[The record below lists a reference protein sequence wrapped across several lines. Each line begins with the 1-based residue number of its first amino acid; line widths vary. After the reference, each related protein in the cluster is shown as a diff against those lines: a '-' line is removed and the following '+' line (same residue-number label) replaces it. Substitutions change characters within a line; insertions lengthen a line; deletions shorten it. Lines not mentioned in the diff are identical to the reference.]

1 MVPCFFIIN
10 VTPKAPIH
18 TSIQPHYLNS
28 NTPWHHIPPAG
39 SSSNPQ
45 LKHAYSYQTR
55 KGTVNQAIKY
65 DHV

>member
-1 MVPCFFIIN
+1 MVPCFFMLN
-10 VTPKAPIH
+10 VTPKAPIN

-45 LKHAYSYQTR
+45 LKHAYSYQT
-55 KGTVNQAIKY
+55 KKAAINTI
-65 DHV
+65 VFRNR

>member
-1 MVPCFFIIN
+1 MVPCFFIFN
-10 VTPKAPIH
+10 VTPKTPIH
-18 TSIQPHYLNS
+18 TSSQPHYLNS
-28 NTPWHHIPPAG
+28 NTPLHHIPPAG